1 VDGLSLL
8 DLVRAS
14 PGRVL
19 GYAATAA
26 ILSAYGIPM
35 AQAHLVK
42 SAAEACAA
50 ARVLGLPVALKV
62 ASADVP
68 HKSDIGAVALD
79 LRTDADV
86 DAAYERLIASASRAA
101 PDARVE
107 GVLVQRMVVEGIAE
121 TIVGVSDDPQLGPLT
136 MFGLG
141 GVFVDVMRDVAFRVG
156 RLNANEARR
165 MLDDVRGVAL
175 LRGARGRPAADEEAL
190 IDVLVRVSHLAA
202 DLRDELSELDLNPLI
217 VLPAGHGVVAVDALL
232 VRRGG

>member
-1 VDGLSLL
+1 
-8 DLVRAS
+8 
-14 PGRVL
+14 
-19 GYAATAA
+19 
-26 ILSAYGIPM
+26 
-35 AQAHLVK
+35 
-42 SAAEACAA
+42 
-50 ARVLGLPVALKV
+50 
-62 ASADVP
+62 
-68 HKSDIGAVALD
+68 
-79 LRTDADV
+79 
-86 DAAYERLIASASRAA
+86 
-101 PDARVE
+101 
-107 GVLVQRMVVEGIAE
+107 
-121 TIVGVSDDPQLGPLT
+121 